1 MQSAWHI
8 QLIAIVM
15 TNIVV
20 FKTELHEINRLSESL
35 ITERLAS
42 FPAVFDRTVDGFQI

>member
-15 TNIVV
+15 TNTVV
-20 FKTELHEINRLSESL
+20 FKTESHEINRLNKSL
-35 ITERLAS
+35 ITEGLDS
-42 FPAVFDRTVDGFQI
+42 FPAVFDKTVDGFQI